1 MSVVRAGPGL
11 LSSADRTYT
20 SSGDEITVYTLEI
33 TQVDPYQVTGGTA
46 GSVLMTNDSGIPEWF
61 NPLEKISK
69 QNNDHPACEAAWKN
83 VLAAL
88 REYETIVKLS
98 KEEKNSNS

>member
-1 MSVVRAGPGL
+1 MSVVRAGAGL
-11 LSSADRTYT
+11 LSSTDRTYT

-33 TQVDPYQVTGGTA
+33 MQVDSYQIAGGTP
-46 GSVLMTNDSGIPEWF
+46 GSILMTSDSGIPEWF

-69 QNNDHPACEAAWKN
+69 QNSEHPACEAAWQN